1 MCLRRHGFSRRFGNF
16 LPGHRSQRGHD
27 VLLPH
32 PPADRG
38 RRGSNSRLFAVFQMD
53 AGDDAFEPADPA
65 VPIHFPRLY
74 STITGNFR
82 VFAARWSIP
91 DMANSKEAAM
101 QPGIYLSDAT
111 EGVIRVQVS
120 IITSNTATNYRIK
133 CRHFGELYN
142 ALTLCSPNEKSVV
155 IKLSPLS
162 SLQPQKTV
170 ADGRRCLPEGRPLRR
185 RPKAVLSTP
194 SFQRWV
200 WRARRPCHCA
210 GGSSCR

>member
-1 MCLRRHGFSRRFGNF
+1 MRMPVFRRSV
-16 LPGHRSQRGHD
+16 D
-27 VLLPH
+27 I
-32 PPADRG
+32 
-38 RRGSNSRLFAVFQMD
+38 RGSITIERNKLPLRNAMIYKLKVLCASLSLCFLCSCVEKNVTSRPNSTTSVAISVHASTLMTAHL
-53 AGDDAFEPADPA
+53 AGADP
-65 VPIHFPRLY
+65 V
-74 STITGNFR
+74 
-82 VFAARWSIP
+82 
-91 DMANSKEAAM
+91 
-101 QPGIYLSDAT
+101 SDLQLAL
-111 EGVIRVQVS
+111 VS

-142 ALTLCSPNEKSVV
+142 ALTRCSPNEKSVV